1 MKQQNSFA
9 IKLIVIVVFC
19 EANIKKNIS
28 KYDQLEKHNSGSS

>member
-19 EANIKKNIS
+19 EANIKKKRLVNMI
-28 KYDQLEKHNSGSS
+28 N